1 MKMTKKRKTKRKT
14 KRKMKMRKTKKRM
27 DTTKRTR
34 MNRRTPNHYVV
45 GRGKRG
51 QFD

>member
-1 MKMTKKRKTKRKT
+1 MTKKRKKKMKRKT
-14 KRKMKMRKTKKRM
+14 KRME
-27 DTTKRTR
+27 TTKRTR

-45 GRGKRG
+45 GSGKRG

>member
-1 MKMTKKRKTKRKT
+1 MKRKKKMKRKTKR
-14 KRKMKMRKTKKRM
+14 ME
-27 DTTKRTR
+27 TTKRTR